1 LNIDHPTVSG
11 NPTIRIDE
19 DERAVAFRDHPLET
33 LKPGAQTEVRLQ
45 IASQSVAT
53 QLLAVALQ
61 QVKEEGTISAEYIGI
76 ASTNIAFMDPVGLDT
91 AAWIESLPTAGDD
104 PLDNPGTGNIQI
116 SASFTLKMVGDVN
129 VAVQGI
135 SFRHARLVS
144 HCIPLPASETLDR

>member
-1 LNIDHPTVSG
+1 MSG

-33 LKPGAQTEVRLQ
+33 LEPGAQTEVRLQ
-45 IASQSVAT
+45 IASQSGAT

-61 QVKEEGTISAEYIGI
+61 QVKEEGATSPEYIGI
-76 ASTNIAFMDPVGLDT
+76 ASTNIAFMDPLGLDY

-116 SASFTLKMVGDVN
+116 SASFTLKMVGDVK

-144 HCIPLPASETLDR
+144 RWHLLPASETLDR